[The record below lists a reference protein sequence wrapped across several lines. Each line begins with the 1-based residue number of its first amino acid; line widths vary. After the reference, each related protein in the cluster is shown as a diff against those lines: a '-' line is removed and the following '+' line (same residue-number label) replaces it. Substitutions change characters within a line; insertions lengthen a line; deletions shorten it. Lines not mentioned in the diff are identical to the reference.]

1 PAMKETYRFIESTD
15 PSIPHLAIQLTHML
29 DSYMIWVGTTTLP
42 EHDVKYAP
50 VQGSLCKDWSC
61 AMPPRFAGIPGPA
74 TSIYRSSASDHS
86 LSIAQRLA
94 QRFKKQIFLSLDLPS
109 SIMSLGQGPQ
119 LLLRAEK
126 ALLEA
131 LKAAEATP

>member
-1 PAMKETYRFIESTD
+1 MCVHVTPLSSLPAMKETYRFIESTD

-61 AMPPRFAGIPGPA
+61 AMPPRFVRFVVPI
-74 TSIYRSSASDHS
+74 SFQEDYRN
-86 LSIAQRLA
+86 
-94 QRFKKQIFLSLDLPS
+94 
-109 SIMSLGQGPQ
+109 
-119 LLLRAEK
+119 
-126 ALLEA
+126 
-131 LKAAEATP
+131 